1 MKKLI
6 SLFLCILMIVSVSA
20 PAFAATTDLTE
31 EDIAGLTTKVEN
43 IQSAKDFTNAGLT
56 MITDTPVKYVFKPAS
71 GDTKSYVLLENVNAG
86 VNDGYFVMVQDGGLT
101 ADSTGSAIKALRNVY
116 PGTCSDGNTEAPTVI
131 FDKENQKSVA
141 YYLNSED
148 YINSQF
154 SVMKQYINDHTWYT
168 ETTNNVI
175 KSVYSTVAKI
185 ALPSVTEYKVNIDRI
200 GVNSIANGYTKP
212 YSPTHFMLRTAHPG
226 DGDQK
231 HTSNKYTT
239 KAIWLAKNTSGT
251 LTMQIG
257 AAVYYWQTCERPC
270 FYLSKD
276 FFKNVKLDMSLLKTQ
291 DSEVAKII
299 KEIASEENG
308 IATLTKAGYTESDLT
323 ELGIATGSVKI
334 TSATIAGDG
343 KCGNTITATVTTDG
357 NADKTEYEWYGVKT
371 DGTSTLLATT
381 ETNTYTVKFA
391 DLDYAKIVCDV
402 KVYVGSDVSHSAYT
416 NEIDLETKPIFPE
429 YSSLA
434 ITADNPQGVQKTP
447 EQYKFAVGAR
457 EFVVLNSVNAGA
469 NDGIFAAGVLP
480 VYAEDTNWYTGDV
493 TSTQKFV
500 YDPAD
505 EKSIAY
511 KINQSSFWNK
521 DVWAGGSVSFGKVI
535 PNEMREYLNVHRW
548 WNEPINTTDENCGP
562 LKQDAFATESKVAL
576 ISYTEYRANLDRMG
590 FMDSGLNREIVTRSP
605 RFYNNGYG
613 TKMARIMKI
622 TLNTENG
629 WRFSQADAKSSDDSR
644 NNFCYYQLK
653 PICFYLNPDF
663 FAEQKVDFDIDKNTE
678 VVKILREKLESKT
691 VDELRTI
698 GYSLTEIKDLFP
710 NKVAGYGKIAMIDF
724 SKDGNNVKLTCVNL
738 SDSEITFKPVAA
750 VYASDAM
757 ICSNIG
763 EEITLAKGESKPV
776 NVTLDVGTSSPDT
789 LKAFAW
795 NVETLTPF
803 APCKTFNYT
812 ALAPET

>member
-1 MKKLI
+1 
-6 SLFLCILMIVSVSA
+6 MIVSAMA
-20 PAFAATTDLTE
+20 PAFADGETTEKGYREYTAEEYTALNLETPLKYYWSTTPLNNQVSVDNRLDTTPTKYLFKTADTTDSKEYIIL
-31 EDIAGLTTKVEN
+31 
-43 IQSAKDFTNAGLT
+43 QS
-56 MITDTPVKYVFKPAS
+56 
-71 GDTKSYVLLENVNAG
+71 VNAG
-86 VNDGYFVMVQDGGLT
+86 ADDGYFVLVNKYTDTVVQT
-101 ADSTGSAIKALRNVY
+101 PYNTVADKTY
-116 PGTCSDGNTEAPTVI
+116 
-131 FDKENQKSVA
+131 FDVKDENSIA
-141 YYLNSED
+141 YKMNADNYMTNYFPLMKN
-148 YINSQF
+148 YIN
-154 SVMKQYINDHTWYT
+154 VHTWYT
-168 ETTNNVI
+168 EPIDDNFTT
-175 KSVYSTVAKI
+175 VYSTDAKI
-185 ALPSVTEYKVNIDRI
+185 ALLSLSEYAKNADRI
-200 GVNSIANGYTKP
+200 GVKNGKDQWL
-212 YSPTHFMLRTAHPG
+212 LRTRRNNSVLWFFITSQKSV
-226 DGDQK
+226 DGNAKPDYAGWSGR
-231 HTSNKYTT
+231 SN
-239 KAIWLAKNTSGT
+239 
-251 LTMQIG
+251 
-257 AAVYYWQTCERPC
+257 RPC

-276 FFKNVKLDMSLLKTQ
+276 FFKNVKLDMTLLKTP
-291 DSEVAKII
+291 DSEVAEII

-308 IATLTKAGYTESDLT
+308 IKTLTENAGYTTEELT

-334 TSATIAGDG
+334 TSAELKGDG
-343 KCGNTITATVTTDG
+343 KCGKPLTAD
-357 NADKTEYEWYGVKT
+357 VKT
-371 DGTSTLLATT
+371 DGTATKTSYSFYGVKADGTSALL
-381 ETNTYTVKFA
+381 ETNETGAYTVKFA

-416 NEIDLETKPIFPE
+416 NEIDLETKPIFPV

-469 NDGIFAAGVLP
+469 NDGIFAAGVFP

-511 KINQSSFWNK
+511 KINQSSFWDK

-535 PNEMREYLNVHRW
+535 PNEMREYLKVHRW

-663 FAEQKVDFDIDKNTE
+663 FANAKVDFTLANTE

-710 NKVAGYGKIAMIDF
+710 EKVAGYGKIAMIDF
-724 SKDGNNVKLTCVNL
+724 SKDGNNVKFTCVNL
-738 SDSEITFKPVAA
+738 SDDSITFKPIAA

-757 ICSNIG
+757 VCSNIG
-763 EEITLAKGESKPV
+763 EEITLAKGESKPA
-776 NVTLDVGTSSPDT
+776 NVTLDVGTSTPDT

-803 APCKTFNYT
+803 APCKTVNYS